1 MLHQKE
7 EDYFDDFFLLM
18 LLMSAACCLI
28 SFILFLAVLES
39 SPGAWMIALELVPDK
54 APDFIFEDEEE
65 REERLSTG
73 GLRPSVLAGDGLC
86 LLELL
91 PELPLD
97 PDPDLALSLSGFLS
111 SLTLELELGGLLPAR
126 LFPLFEH
133 LEQFQMSLGSLA
145 SSLDTGGM

>member
-1 MLHQKE
+1 
-7 EDYFDDFFLLM
+7 M

-39 SPGAWMIALELVPDK
+39 SPGAWMIAPELVPDK
-54 APDFIFEDEEE
+54 APDFSFEEEEE

-86 LLELL
+86 LLELVL
-91 PELPLD
+91 ELPLD
-97 PDPDLALSLSGFLS
+97 PDPDLALSFSGFRS